1 MTAKEYNL
9 QITADGYESLDI
21 PILIEE
27 GYLLNVKTY
36 LFPIPIIFDT
46 VDNG

>member
-1 MTAKEYNL
+1 MNAKGYDL
-9 QITADGYESLDI
+9 QLGAEGHEDLDI

-27 GYLLNVKTY
+27 GYLLNVKAY